1 MKKITNVKWMR
12 LLKVLHLLGMALLCA
27 GLLGMSLASMQQKA
41 DAQLI
46 AWFNLGFMRS
56 GGALLI
62 ATALIYHVFTRYGFK
77 RRWILGK
84 WIATICLFAVSFL
97 LPPSL
102 GLVAVQLSLLLIII
116 LLSVYKW

>member
-27 GLLGMSLASMQQKA
+27 GLLWMSLASMQQKA
-41 DAQLI
+41 DIQLI

-56 GGALLI
+56 GGVLLV

-77 RRWILGK
+77 GR
-84 WIATICLFAVSFL
+84 
-97 LPPSL
+97 
-102 GLVAVQLSLLLIII
+102 
-116 LLSVYKW
+116 